1 MNKLEEIFKEA
12 LAPAGI
18 TINGSKP
25 WDIQVFNPKVYE
37 LVMQSGSL
45 GLGEA
50 YMSKMWDCSRLDQFF
65 ERVLLNDIEGK
76 LGLAEKLKFASSA
89 AKLKLKS
96 WVNPQSIERCKFDV
110 PHHYDIGN
118 KLYQK
123 MLDSRMTYTCGY
135 WNRAATLDEAQE
147 HKMDLICRK
156 LDLQPGM
163 RILDIG
169 CGWGSFMI
177 YAAKKYGV
185 ICDGLTLSKEQ
196 KKLGSKLAIENGVV
210 ANFILKDYREFKPT
224 VQYDRIVSIGMIEH
238 VGPKNYAEYFECAER
253 FMKDDGVFLLHTIGS
268 HHSTTA
274 SDPWISKYIFPNGV
288 IPSMKNLAEAM
299 EDRFN
304 IEDVHNFGED
314 YDKTLMCWFSN
325 FQHSWNQIKGDYSE
339 DFYRM
344 WKYYL
349 LSCAGAFRS
358 RDLSLWQLALTKI
371 GRRRPLTVRSM

>member
-1 MNKLEEIFKEA
+1 MNKLEEMFKEA

-37 LVMQSGSL
+37 RVMQSGSL

-135 WNRAATLDEAQE
+135 WNRASTLDEAQE
-147 HKMDLICRK
+147 HK
-156 LDLQPGM
+156 
-163 RILDIG
+163 
-169 CGWGSFMI
+169 
-177 YAAKKYGV
+177 
-185 ICDGLTLSKEQ
+185 
-196 KKLGSKLAIENGVV
+196 
-210 ANFILKDYREFKPT
+210 
-224 VQYDRIVSIGMIEH
+224 
-238 VGPKNYAEYFECAER
+238 
-253 FMKDDGVFLLHTIGS
+253 
-268 HHSTTA
+268 STR
-274 SDPWISKYIFPNGV
+274 WI
-288 IPSMKNLAEAM
+288 
-299 EDRFN
+299 
-304 IEDVHNFGED
+304 
-314 YDKTLMCWFSN
+314 
-325 FQHSWNQIKGDYSE
+325 
-339 DFYRM
+339 
-344 WKYYL
+344 
-349 LSCAGAFRS
+349 
-358 RDLSLWQLALTKI
+358 
-371 GRRRPLTVRSM
+371 